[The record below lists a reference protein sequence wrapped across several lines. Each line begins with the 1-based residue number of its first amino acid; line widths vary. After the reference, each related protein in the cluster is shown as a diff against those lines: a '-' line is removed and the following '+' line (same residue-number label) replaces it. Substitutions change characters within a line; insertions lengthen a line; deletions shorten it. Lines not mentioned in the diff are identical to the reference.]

1 MRHTI
6 DHVFVATPA
15 GAHAADALVALGF
28 TEGPGSVHPG
38 QGTANRRF
46 FFRNAM
52 LEFLWVCHAD
62 DARSPLTRPT
72 RLWERCARLDPRICP
87 FGLCLRPDNASE
99 MTPPFPTRPYRP
111 RYLPADR
118 AIGIATNSEAL
129 DEPMLFHLSFGMRP
143 DSAASCD
150 RHPLEHAAGAREL
163 ARVRWLRPS
172 QSPPSAE
179 LRAVVAA
186 GLLDVGQGE
195 AHALE
200 LGFDDEIRGSHAD
213 LRPSLPLVLRW

>member
-1 MRHTI
+1 MRHAI
-6 DHVFVATPA
+6 DHVFVATPP
-15 GAHAADALVALGF
+15 GAHAADALVAAGF

-62 DARSPLTRPT
+62 DARSPLTCPT

-87 FGLCLRPDNASE
+87 FGLCLRPDNDQETA
-99 MTPPFPTRPYRP
+99 PPFAAWPYRP
-111 RYLPADR
+111 RYLPGDR
-118 AIGIATNSEAL
+118 TIDIAMNSEAL
-129 DEPMLFHLSFGMRP
+129 DEPMLFHLAFGTRP
-143 DSAASCD
+143 DAAAPSD
-150 RHPLEHAAGAREL
+150 RPSIEHATGVLEL
-163 ARVRWLRPS
+163 TRVRWVRPS
-172 QSPPSAE
+172 RSSPSAE
-179 LRAVVAA
+179 LRAVVDAE
-186 GLLDVGQGE
+186 LLEIGDGD

-200 LGFDDEIRGSHAD
+200 LELDGKVRGRHAD